1 MASDKTELFKKLP
14 TLNPAMLDNFL
25 FNKGF
30 CIPNQDYNRGKYSFG
45 TQNLLVI
52 YNQFKGSQVGVSS
65 NFATKAHEDL
75 SVQTLYV
82 TEKLKM
88 VNIAFFM
95 SSLI

>member
-1 MASDKTELFKKLP
+1 MASDKTELFKKLS

-30 CIPNQDYNRGKYSFG
+30 CTPNRDYNRGKYSFG
-45 TQNLLVI
+45 TQNLSII
-52 YNQFKGSQVGVSS
+52 YSQFKGSQVGISS

-82 TEKLKM
+82 TQKLKM

-95 SSLI
+95 SSFI

>member
-14 TLNPAMLDNFL
+14 ALNPAMLDNFL
-25 FNKGF
+25 FNKGI

-45 TQNLLVI
+45 TQNLSVI

-95 SSLI
+95 SSFI